1 MKLKMKIEKIRVEKI
16 GNQYRVRK
24 QIKGKKI
31 TLTFD
36 HEPDTIEIAEA
47 LTEHNPSVKGTFES
61 CAKAYIKSKNNVLSP
76 STLRGYNAILRTMDE
91 DFKQLPISK
100 ITQIDIQNLINSNAA
115 DHKAKT
121 SRNLHGFI
129 STVLRQ
135 YRPQMHIYTTLP
147 RKDEIE
153 YYTPSE
159 DDIQKILEAS
169 EDRPFYHIPFQLGIM
184 SLRRS
189 EICALQ
195 IDDIDG
201 NILTINKAM
210 VMDIDS
216 NWIINHYN
224 KTEAGTRKLYIPQK
238 LVDEIQ
244 KQGFIYEG
252 KPGSLLDGLNRYQ
265 DKLGIPRFRFHD
277 LRHFYASYAHSM
289 GISDA
294 DIMATGGW
302 KSDYTMKSIYRHE
315 MKAKE
320 SQQTVFD
327 KIIK

>member
-1 MKLKMKIEKIRVEKI
+1 MKIEKIRIEKI

-24 QIKGKKI
+24 QIRGKKI

-47 LTEHNPSVKGTFES
+47 LATHDPSVKGTFEA
-61 CAKAYIKSKNNVLSP
+61 CAKAYIASKSNVLSP

-91 DFKQLPISK
+91 DFKQLPIAK
-100 ITQIDIQNLINSNAA
+100 ITQIDIQRTINERAA
-115 DHKAKT
+115 EHKAKT
-121 SRNLHGFI
+121 ARNLHGFI
-129 STVLRQ
+129 SAVLRQ
-135 YRPQMHIYTTLP
+135 YRPSMRIYTTLP
-147 RKDEIE
+147 KQEQIE

-189 EICALQ
+189 EICALTV
-195 IDDIDG
+195 DDIKD

-210 VMDIDS
+210 VMDTDS
-216 NWIINHYN
+216 HWIINHYN
-224 KTEAGTRKLYIPQK
+224 KSEAGTRKIYIPQK

-244 KQGFIYEG
+244 AQGFIYEG
-252 KPGSLLDGLNRYQ
+252 NPGSILDGLNRYQ
-265 DKLGIPRFRFHD
+265 DKLGMPRFRFHD

-302 KSDYTMKSIYRHE
+302 KSDFTMKRVYRHE

-327 KIIK
+327 TIIK